1 MSSTNLPRSA
11 LDRAVSGQ
19 RANRPVMLVKV
30 SLLAAL
36 ALAAGLAGAPARVS
50 AQTPSACAANPVTAR
65 GEPSRYEWLAK
76 TKARANWRRRVR
88 LVPELG
94 ATYADWKLAADIEE
108 KCLIGDAGT
117 VCILTGTP
125 CRK

>member
-1 MSSTNLPRSA
+1 MTCKLRASPPGQANAEGTPRCRPSSAARA
-11 LDRAVSGQ
+11 LAS
-19 RANRPVMLVKV
+19 
-30 SLLAAL
+30 AAL
-36 ALAAGLAGAPARVS
+36 AAALACPPS
-50 AQTPSACAANPVTAR
+50 NSHAQQAAACAAGPVVAR

-88 LVPELG
+88 LNPQLG
-94 ATYADWKLAADIEE
+94 PAYSDWKHAADIEE
-108 KCLIGDAGT
+108 KCLSGGAGT